1 MSYEMKAPRSE
12 ESGDS
17 GALHSALNSAFDYV
31 IENRS
36 DYYRKNPSNLPQL
49 DSVSGLISSYTRNN
63 AAISGGASLIPG
75 PWGMAA
81 VIPELTLVIRNQIQ
95 MVYDI
100 GVANGKQAQLTKELL
115 IGIFLTAMGSSA
127 GSLLTIHGG
136 KILVRRASLQVI
148 QKIIAMLG
156 GRVTQQVIKSTVSKW
171 LPFVGAAAMATW
183 TGYMTKNIGEKANEL
198 FKLEIE
204 DDPQTLDIELKPE

>member
-1 MSYEMKAPRSE
+1 MSNETPRSE
-12 ESGDS
+12 ESDDS

>member
-1 MSYEMKAPRSE
+1 MSHEAPRSE

-36 DYYRKNPSNLPQL
+36 DYYRKSPSNLPQL

-63 AAISGGASLIPG
+63 AAISGSASLIPG

-115 IGIFLTAMGSSA
+115 IGIFITAMGSSA

-136 KILVRRASLQVI
+136 KILVKRASLRVI
-148 QKIIAMLG
+148 KNIIAMLG
-156 GRVTQQVIKSTVSKW
+156 GKVTQKAIKSSVSKW
-171 LPFVGAAAMATW
+171 LPVVGAGAMAAW

>member
-1 MSYEMKAPRSE
+1 MSHEALRSE
-12 ESGDS
+12 ESDDS

>member
-1 MSYEMKAPRSE
+1 MSNEAPRSE
-12 ESGDS
+12 ESDDS

-156 GRVTQQVIKSTVSKW
+156 GRVTQQVIKSSVSKW
-171 LPFVGAAAMATW
+171 LPVVGAGAMAAW

>member
-1 MSYEMKAPRSE
+1 MSHETPRSE

-36 DYYRKNPSNLPQL
+36 DHYRKNPSNLPQL
-49 DSVSGLISSYTRNN
+49 DSVSGLISSYIRNN

-75 PWGMAA
+75 PWGMAS

>member
-1 MSYEMKAPRSE
+1 MSHETPRSE

-81 VIPELTLVIRNQIQ
+81 VIPELTLVIRDQIQ

-115 IGIFLTAMGSSA
+115 MGIFLTAMGSSA

>member
-1 MSYEMKAPRSE
+1 MSHETPRPE

-75 PWGMAA
+75 PWGMAS

-156 GRVTQQVIKSTVSKW
+156 GRVTQQAIKSSVSKW

>member
-1 MSYEMKAPRSE
+1 MSLKT
-12 ESGDS
+12 G
-17 GALHSALNSAFDYV
+17 L
-31 IENRS
+31 IIT
-36 DYYRKNPSNLPQL
+36 RKNPNNLPQL

-115 IGIFLTAMGSSA
+115 MGIFSHRHGQQRRKSFDHSWRKDIGQARILA
-127 GSLLTIHGG
+127 GYSKDYRH
-136 KILVRRASLQVI
+136 A
-148 QKIIAMLG
+148 
-156 GRVTQQVIKSTVSKW
+156 GRQ
-171 LPFVGAAAMATW
+171 GDAA
-183 TGYMTKNIGEKANEL
+183 G
-198 FKLEIE
+198 
-204 DDPQTLDIELKPE
+204 D

>member
-1 MSYEMKAPRSE
+1 MSHEAPRSE

-17 GALHSALNSAFDYV
+17 GALHSAINSAFDYV

>member
-1 MSYEMKAPRSE
+1 MSNETPRSE

-115 IGIFLTAMGSSA
+115 MGIFLTAMGSSA

>member
-1 MSYEMKAPRSE
+1 MSHETPRPE

-17 GALHSALNSAFDYV
+17 GTLHSALNSAFDYV

-75 PWGMAA
+75 PWGMAS

>member
-1 MSYEMKAPRSE
+1 MSNETPRSE

-115 IGIFLTAMGSSA
+115 MGIFLTAMGSSA

-171 LPFVGAAAMATW
+171 LPVVGAGAMAAW

>member
-1 MSYEMKAPRSE
+1 MSHETPRPE
-12 ESGDS
+12 ESGAS

-49 DSVSGLISSYTRNN
+49 NSVSGLISSYTRNN

-115 IGIFLTAMGSSA
+115 MGIFLTAMGSSA

-171 LPFVGAAAMATW
+171 LPVVGAGAMAAW

>member
-1 MSYEMKAPRSE
+1 MSHETPRPE

-171 LPFVGAAAMATW
+171 LPFVGAAAMAAW

>member
-1 MSYEMKAPRSE
+1 MSHEAPRSE

-204 DDPQTLDIELKPE
+204 DDPQTLDIELKLE

>member
-1 MSYEMKAPRSE
+1 MSNETPRSE

-17 GALHSALNSAFDYV
+17 GALHSAINSAFDYV

-204 DDPQTLDIELKPE
+204 DDPQTLDIELRPE

>member
-1 MSYEMKAPRSE
+1 MSHEPPRPE

-171 LPFVGAAAMATW
+171 LPVVGAGAMAAW

>member
-1 MSYEMKAPRSE
+1 MSHETPRSE

-49 DSVSGLISSYTRNN
+49 DSVSDLISSYTRNN

-75 PWGMAA
+75 PWGMAS

-156 GRVTQQVIKSTVSKW
+156 GRVTQQVIKSSVSKW
-171 LPFVGAAAMATW
+171 LPVVGAGAMATW

>member
-1 MSYEMKAPRSE
+1 MSNETPRSE

-17 GALHSALNSAFDYV
+17 GALHSAINSAFDYV

-75 PWGMAA
+75 PWGMAS

-156 GRVTQQVIKSTVSKW
+156 GRVTQQAIKSSVSKW
-171 LPFVGAAAMATW
+171 LPVVGAGAMAAW

>member
-1 MSYEMKAPRSE
+1 MSHEAPLSE
-12 ESGDS
+12 ESDDS

-204 DDPQTLDIELKPE
+204 DDPQTFDI

>member
-1 MSYEMKAPRSE
+1 MKPLRSE

-17 GALHSALNSAFDYV
+17 GALHSALNSAFDYI

>member
-1 MSYEMKAPRSE
+1 MSHETSRSE

-36 DYYRKNPSNLPQL
+36 DYYRENPSNLPQL
-49 DSVSGLISSYTRNN
+49 NSVSGLISSYTRNN

>member
-1 MSYEMKAPRSE
+1 MSHEAPRSE
-12 ESGDS
+12 ESDDS

>member
-1 MSYEMKAPRSE
+1 MSHEAPRSE

-136 KILVRRASLQVI
+136 KILVKRASLRVI
-148 QKIIAMLG
+148 KNIIAMLG
-156 GRVTQQVIKSTVSKW
+156 GKVTQKAIKSSVSKW
-171 LPFVGAAAMATW
+171 LPVVGAGAMAAW

>member
-1 MSYEMKAPRSE
+1 MSHETPRSE

-17 GALHSALNSAFDYV
+17 GTLHSAINSAFDYV

-115 IGIFLTAMGSSA
+115 VGIFITAMGSSA

-156 GRVTQQVIKSTVSKW
+156 GRVTQQVIKSSISKW
-171 LPFVGAAAMATW
+171 LPVVGAGAMAAW

>member
-1 MSYEMKAPRSE
+1 MSHETPRSE

-49 DSVSGLISSYTRNN
+49 NSVSGLISSYTRNN

-156 GRVTQQVIKSTVSKW
+156 GRVTQQVIKSSVSKW
-171 LPFVGAAAMATW
+171 LPVVGAGAMAAW

>member
-1 MSYEMKAPRSE
+1 MSNEAPRSE

-156 GRVTQQVIKSTVSKW
+156 GRVTQQVINSTVSKW

>member
-1 MSYEMKAPRSE
+1 MNPPRPE
-12 ESGDS
+12 ESDDS

>member
-1 MSYEMKAPRSE
+1 MSNETPRSE

-17 GALHSALNSAFDYV
+17 GALHSAINSAFDYV

-156 GRVTQQVIKSTVSKW
+156 GRVTQQAIKSSVSKW

>member
-1 MSYEMKAPRSE
+1 MSNEAPRSE

-31 IENRS
+31 IENQS
-36 DYYRKNPSNLPQL
+36 DHYRKNPSNLPQL

-156 GRVTQQVIKSTVSKW
+156 GRVTQQVIKSSVSKW
-171 LPFVGAAAMATW
+171 LPVVGAGAMAAW

>member
-1 MSYEMKAPRSE
+1 
-12 ESGDS
+12 
-17 GALHSALNSAFDYV
+17 
-31 IENRS
+31 
-36 DYYRKNPSNLPQL
+36 
-49 DSVSGLISSYTRNN
+49 
-63 AAISGGASLIPG
+63 
-75 PWGMAA
+75 MAA

-136 KILVRRASLQVI
+136 KILVRRAFLQVI

-156 GRVTQQVIKSTVSKW
+156 GRVT
-171 LPFVGAAAMATW
+171 
-183 TGYMTKNIGEKANEL
+183 
-198 FKLEIE
+198 
-204 DDPQTLDIELKPE
+204 

>member
-1 MSYEMKAPRSE
+1 MSNETPRSE

-36 DYYRKNPSNLPQL
+36 DYYRRNPSNLPQL

>member
-1 MSYEMKAPRSE
+1 MSNETPRSE

-17 GALHSALNSAFDYV
+17 GALHSAINSAFDYV

-148 QKIIAMLG
+148 QKLIAMLG

>member
-1 MSYEMKAPRSE
+1 MSHETPRSE

-17 GALHSALNSAFDYV
+17 GALHSAINSAFDYV

>member
-1 MSYEMKAPRSE
+1 MSNETPRSE

-17 GALHSALNSAFDYV
+17 GALHSAINSAFDYV
-31 IENRS
+31 IENRA

>member
-1 MSYEMKAPRSE
+1 MSHEAPRSE

-156 GRVTQQVIKSTVSKW
+156 GRVTQQAIKSSVSKW
-171 LPFVGAAAMATW
+171 LPVVGAGAMAAW